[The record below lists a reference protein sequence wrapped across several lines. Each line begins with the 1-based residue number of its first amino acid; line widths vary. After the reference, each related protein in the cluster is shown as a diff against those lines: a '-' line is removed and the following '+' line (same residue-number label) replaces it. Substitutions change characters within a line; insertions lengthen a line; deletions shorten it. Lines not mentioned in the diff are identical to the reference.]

1 LNQVELLSRIGIA
14 LAIGFLIGIERGWRE
29 RDEAEGER
37 AAGLRTFTLIGLSGG
52 VWALL
57 GKEFGEAVFAAG
69 FLAIAGGI
77 TLYRWRESEREGSV
91 GATTLIAAL
100 LTFGLGAYAV
110 VGDKTVAAA
119 AAVATAA
126 LLAAKSSL
134 HGWVKAV
141 SWLELRAALILLSM
155 TFLALPLLP
164 DRGFGPND
172 ALNPHTLW
180 LMAITIAG
188 VSFAGYVAIKV
199 AGEKYGVLIAG
210 VAGGL
215 VSSTVATVD
224 MARRARDGDCDT
236 RSGLAG
242 ALAASATM
250 FLRVGV
256 IVALF
261 GPALL
266 PAVAPA
272 MAAGLL
278 VLAAISIVLA
288 KPWQPAP
295 TAEPQERTRFTNPF
309 QLRAVLGFAAL
320 LAFMLVVSKALAIGL
335 GGRGAV
341 ALAAVSG
348 LADVDAITLSMT
360 GLAGSAVS
368 PVEAVAAILV
378 AIAANSVTKSGIAI
392 AIGGRWFGIAYAAA
406 SAVAMIAAGVVSVL
420 ASWYGAMA

>member
-1 LNQVELLSRIGIA
+1 V
-14 LAIGFLIGIERGWRE
+14 
-29 RDEAEGER
+29 
-37 AAGLRTFTLIGLSGG
+37 AG
-52 VWALL
+52 A
-57 GKEFGEAVFAAG
+57 
-69 FLAIAGGI
+69 I
-77 TLYRWRESEREGSV
+77 TLYRWGESEREGSV

-110 VGDKTVAAA
+110 VGDITVAVA

-126 LLAAKSSL
+126 LLAAKSWL
-134 HGWVKAV
+134 HGWVKAI
-141 SWLELRAALILLSM
+141 SWPELRDALVLLAMS
-155 TFLALPLLP
+155 FLVLPLLP

-172 ALNPHTLW
+172 ALNPRSLW
-180 LMAITIAG
+180 VMAITIAG
-188 VSFAGYVAIKV
+188 VSFVGYVAIKV
-199 AGEKYGVLIAG
+199 AGEKYGFLIAG

-224 MARRARDGDCDT
+224 MARRTRDGDCDK

-261 GPALL
+261 GTALL
-266 PAVAPA
+266 PALAPA
-272 MAAGLL
+272 MTAGFL
-278 VLAAISIVLA
+278 VLAAIAIVLG
-288 KPWQPAP
+288 KPWRSSP
-295 TAEPQERTRFTNPF
+295 TVQTQGSTRFSNPF
-309 QLRAVLGFAAL
+309 KLRGVLGFAAL
-320 LAFMLVVSKALAIGL
+320 LSFMLVVSKALAIGF

-360 GLAGSAVS
+360 GLAGSAVR
-368 PVEAVAAILV
+368 PVEAVAAILA
-378 AIAANSVTKSGIAI
+378 AIAANSLTKSAIAI

-406 SAVAMIAAGVVSVL
+406 SAVALVAAGMVASL
-420 ASWYGAMA
+420 ASWYGALA